1 MLKIVS
7 KLLILAAAFAALLVT
22 RMSPAAAVVPKVL
35 ILNDIVL
42 TIGTDNYEASVKKV
56 RLVPTTPVAKWKG
69 MTPGSV
75 VNVAGDPEWVM
86 ELAFAQDHD
95 TATSMSL
102 YLAANV
108 GTEKTITL
116 KPKKPASGTAPL
128 YTVKVLILPG
138 PIGGDLD
145 SVAEGDVSLP
155 VNGQPVRTVA

>member
-1 MLKIVS
+1 MVNI
-7 KLLILAAAFAALLVT
+7 A
-22 RMSPAAAVVPKVL
+22 PKVL

-42 TIGTDNYEASVKKV
+42 TIGADNYEASVKKC

-69 MTPGSV
+69 MTPGSA

-86 ELAFAQDHD
+86 ELGFAQDHE
-95 TATSMSL
+95 TANSMSQ
-102 YLAANV
+102 YLQANT
-108 GTEKTITL
+108 GTEKTVII

-145 SVAEGDVSLP
+145 TVAEGDVSLP